1 MGVGSVSA
9 KPLTDAVQLELARL
23 DANREAAFARLA
35 YLNAQGI
42 TGAGVREVWAAFDRV
57 EAGCGKLHAAHWP
70 RHNGELFVSGGAA
83 YLRSATGRSVRQV
96 WQRPIG

>member
-1 MGVGSVSA
+1 MST
-9 KPLTDAVQLELARL
+9 KPLSEAVQAELARL
-23 DANREAAFARLA
+23 AANREAAFVRLA

-42 TGAGVREVWAAFDRV
+42 TGADVNEVCAAFDRV
-57 EAGCGKLHAAHWP
+57 EAGCEKLHDAHWP

-96 WQRPIG
+96 WQRTMDWA